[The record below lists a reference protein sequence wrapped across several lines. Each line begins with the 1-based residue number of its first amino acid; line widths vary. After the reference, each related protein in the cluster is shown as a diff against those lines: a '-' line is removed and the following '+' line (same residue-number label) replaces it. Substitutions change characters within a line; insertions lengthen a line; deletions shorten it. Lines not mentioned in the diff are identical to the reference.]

1 MYIPPAFRVS
11 DAGKLAALIRR
22 HSFATLIT
30 HDGTAPFA
38 SHVPMLFHADQGE
51 HGTLV
56 SHLARANPQWQHFAS
71 GQEVLAIFH
80 GPHSY
85 ISPSWYQ
92 TAPAVPTW
100 NYATVHAY
108 GVPSII
114 SDRDRIVSILDEL
127 IATYEASMDRPWPG
141 ELPEDYRDKMIQ
153 GIVAFEIPVRRIEGK
168 FKLGQNRPAAD
179 VQGVLG
185 ALTGS
190 SDAESR
196 ALGELMRAEGYG
208 EGK

>member
-1 MYIPPAFRVS
+1 MYIPPAFRID
-11 DAGKLAALIRR
+11 DASKLTAFIRH

-38 SHVPMLFHADQGE
+38 SHVPMLVRPDAGE

-71 GQEVLAIFH
+71 GQEALAIFH

-100 NYATVHAY
+100 NYAAVHAY
-108 GVPSII
+108 GVPAIL
-114 SDRDRIVSILDEL
+114 SDREQVAALLREL
-127 IATYEASMDRPWPG
+127 IATYEASMEKPWPG
-141 ELPEDYRDKMIQ
+141 FA
-153 GIVAFEIPVRRIEGK
+153 G
-168 FKLGQNRPAAD
+168 
-179 VQGVLG
+179 
-185 ALTGS
+185 
-190 SDAESR
+190 
-196 ALGELMRAEGYG
+196 
-208 EGK
+208 